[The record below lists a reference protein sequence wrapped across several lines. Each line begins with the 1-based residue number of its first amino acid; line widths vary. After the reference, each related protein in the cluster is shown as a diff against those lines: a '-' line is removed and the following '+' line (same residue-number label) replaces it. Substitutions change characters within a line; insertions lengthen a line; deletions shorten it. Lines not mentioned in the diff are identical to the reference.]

1 MTDLDRRLRAEIRA
15 ARFESVFRNAY
26 PRVLAYALRRTDD
39 RHGAEEVAAETFL
52 IAWRRLDDVPA
63 DSVPWLLGTARKVL
77 ANQRR
82 SARRR
87 DGGLHAPLDAAERAV
102 DPTTS
107 TADLVADREAFAT
120 AFAALEER
128 DREVLA
134 LTAWEGL
141 EPREAA
147 VVMDCTATAFSV
159 RLHRARRRLMK
170 ELRASGHSLGDEH
183 RNPGQPQAGAAEA
196 R

>member
-1 MTDLDRRLRAEIRA
+1 MRAEIRA
-15 ARFESVFRNAY
+15 ARFESVFRTAY
-26 PRVLAYALRRTDD
+26 PRVLAYALRRADN
-39 RHGAEEVAAETFL
+39 RQEAEEATAETFL
-52 IAWRRLDDVPA
+52 IAWRRLDDVPT
-63 DSVPWLLGTARKVL
+63 DSVPWLFGVARKVL

-87 DGGLHAPLDAAERAV
+87 EAMGPHASLDAAEKAV
-102 DPTTS
+102 DPTTA
-107 TADLVADREAFAT
+107 TDDLVADREAFIA
-120 AFAALEER
+120 AFASLDER

-141 EPREAA
+141 RPREGA
-147 VVMDCTATAFSV
+147 VVLECTATAFSI

-170 ELRASGHSLGDEH
+170 ELRATGHSPSEEYRDKN
-183 RNPGQPQAGAAEA
+183 RSQPGTAEA